1 MTKAPNGT
9 KKKVFIT
16 GVTGTVGKALAAEL
30 TRRNYEFVG
39 LSRTPG
45 KTAATGDPAS
55 PGPWQQAMLACDAV
69 VHLAGE
75 SVFGKRWTDEQKDR
89 LWKSR
94 VDSTRLIADTLA
106 KAPATARPKVLVSA
120 SAIGYYGLRRD
131 EEVSES
137 APPGDDFLAR
147 LSVAWEEASRP
158 AAAAGLRTVTVRVGV
173 VLAKGE
179 GALKTMVPPFQMG
192 LGGPVGDGRQ
202 WVSWIHLA
210 DLVAILARALEDEV
224 LSGIYNGTAPGP
236 VTNAVF
242 SQALAKVLHRPC
254 LFPVPKV
261 ALRVLFGE
269 VAEVMA
275 GGQRVLP
282 TRLLAHGFRFAHP
295 DCEAALREALARR

>member
-1 MTKAPNGT
+1 VT

-16 GVTGTVGKALAAEL
+16 GVTGLVGKALAAEL
-30 TRRNYEFVG
+30 SRRGYEVVG

-45 KTAATGDPAS
+45 KTAAAGDPAV

-94 VDSTRLIADTLA
+94 IDSTRLIADTLA
-106 KAPATARPKVLVSA
+106 KAPASARPKVLVSA
-120 SAIGYYGLRRD
+120 SATGYYGLRRD
-131 EEVSES
+131 EEASES
-137 APPGDDFLAR
+137 AAPGDDFLAR
-147 LSVAWEEASRP
+147 LSVAWEEAARP

-202 WVSWIHLA
+202 WVSWIHLT

-224 LSGIYNGTAPGP
+224 LSGVYNGTAPGP
-236 VTNAVF
+236 VTNAAF
-242 SQALAKVLHRPC
+242 SKALAKVLHRPC
-254 LFPVPKV
+254 LFPVPKL

-269 VAEVMA
+269 VADVMA

-282 TRLLAHGFRFAHP
+282 TRLLAHGFRFSHA
-295 DCEAALREALARR
+295 DCETALREALQRP